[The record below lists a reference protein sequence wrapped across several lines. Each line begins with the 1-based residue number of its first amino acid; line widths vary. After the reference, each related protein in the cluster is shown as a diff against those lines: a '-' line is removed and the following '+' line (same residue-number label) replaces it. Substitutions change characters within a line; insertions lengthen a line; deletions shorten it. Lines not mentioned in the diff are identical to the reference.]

1 MPYFVRTAAA
11 KLLMAQFYYAYILTI
26 PYTCA
31 DPEIFSEVQGLFSAI
46 LLYVYIRNLKN
57 PHPTLDL
64 RMLIWMEI
72 NAIPAWIGE
81 MLKDNNGQNPLL
93 PPHLSLSLLDLF
105 LFMFIQKLNIY
116 IYVISACHMLEE
128 NYIKII
134 ISELLF
140 NILRQHSGEQC
151 IKIITSSHR
160 RAFYVEFYYH
170 LLHCFNIKCS
180 FLFLFLSHIFVS
192 LNFVK

>member
-1 MPYFVRTAAA
+1 MRGSRNFSRSPRPIFGN
-11 KLLMAQFYYAYILTI
+11 FTI
-26 PYTCA
+26 CVYKKFKEP
-31 DPEIFSEVQGLFSAI
+31 PPHSRSAHA
-46 LLYVYIRNLKN
+46 NMN
-57 PHPTLDL
+57 G
-64 RMLIWMEI
+64 

-93 PPHLSLSLLDLF
+93 PPPSLSLG
-105 LFMFIQKLNIY
+105 FIFVYVHPKVSIY

>member
-1 MPYFVRTAAA
+1 MRGSRNFSRSPRPIFGN
-11 KLLMAQFYYAYILTI
+11 FTI
-26 PYTCA
+26 CVYKKFKEP
-31 DPEIFSEVQGLFSAI
+31 PPHSRSAHA
-46 LLYVYIRNLKN
+46 NMN
-57 PHPTLDL
+57 G
-64 RMLIWMEI
+64 

-81 MLKDNNGQNPLL
+81 MLKYNMGKIHYYRP
-93 PPHLSLSLLDLF
+93 LSLSLLDLF

-116 IYVISACHMLEE
+116 IYICVISACHMLEE